1 MLIRFV
7 KFICKLSF
15 SPCGRCRGGP
25 VDHPAKQERRP
36 SRRRDLEHGFKA
48 RIGSVKKKS
57 SGNLPE
63 LSFLSCG
70 RWDLNPHK
78 RNAYKIL
85 SLARLPVPTLPHT
98 ILTSSLI
105 PSRDLIIITKYTIY
119 VNKKIKFKKINLCL
133 EILSAFW

>member
-1 MLIRFV
+1 MSRWSSGPP
-7 KFICKLSF
+7 CKAGATTK
-15 SPCGRCRGGP
+15 P
-25 VDHPAKQERRP
+25 ETRP
-36 SRRRDLEHGFKA
+36 RTWVQGAHRLGQKE
-48 RIGSVKKKS
+48 S

-63 LSFLSCG
+63 LSFSSCG